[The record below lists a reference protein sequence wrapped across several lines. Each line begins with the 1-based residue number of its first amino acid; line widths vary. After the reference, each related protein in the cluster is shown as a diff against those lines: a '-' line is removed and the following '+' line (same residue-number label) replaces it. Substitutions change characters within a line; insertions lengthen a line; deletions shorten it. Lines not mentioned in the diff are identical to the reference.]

1 MMANCNCTPFD
12 ANFDFRH
19 KQEKSVTCSDK
30 GSPIKYIYDNQSLDY
45 LSKYRVDGGLIADD
59 GAKCDYL
66 LLNCNKLKSFFIEIK
81 GSDLIRAVEQIDRS
95 IDVLKNSISNFSVFA
110 RIVLT
115 RVNTIDLRD
124 TKYLRLEKKVKS
136 LNGDL
141 RKQNREMTDV
151 NS

>member
-1 MMANCNCTPFD
+1 MAKCNCKPFD
-12 ANFDFRH
+12 ANFDFQH
-19 KQEKSVTCSDK
+19 KQEKSVTCLDK

-45 LSKYRVDGGLIADD
+45 LSKYRVDGGLITD
-59 GAKCDYL
+59 GIKCDYL

-81 GSDLIRAVEQIDRS
+81 GSDLIHAVKQIDRS
-95 IDVLKNSISNFSVFA
+95 IDVLKNSISGFSVFA

-124 TKYLRLEKKVKS
+124 TRYLKLDKKVKS

-141 RKQNREMTDV
+141 RKQNREMTEV